1 WYENVGGLFAN
12 FASHGNYSKWGSWG
26 VKEHMNDFENPKYLG
41 LQNCVFSYN
50 ENQEPDPESDADQ
63 DGVIDADD
71 DCPDTPAGVT
81 VNLDGCEL
89 FSLPVSNFTIRAI
102 DESCAD
108 SNNGTIK
115 IEAVE
120 TYNYSAIL
128 SGNDLN
134 VENNFTDKTEFSDL
148 SAGEYT

>member
-1 WYENVGGLFAN
+1 GSNVNIEGLTEKLIAANKHPDLENLYCQYFDYWYENVGGLFAN

-41 LQNCVFSYN
+41 LQNCVFSHN

-89 FSLPVSNFTIRAI
+89 F
-102 DESCAD
+102 
-108 SNNGTIK
+108 
-115 IEAVE
+115 
-120 TYNYSAIL
+120 
-128 SGNDLN
+128 
-134 VENNFTDKTEFSDL
+134 
-148 SAGEYT
+148 